1 MLEECLEIFKKNLDE
16 DPDMVLRG
24 YIPKDGK
31 YYLVTMKE
39 EGPWEVSPSFKIKY
53 DKKEKKTENQP
64 LNYSF
69 IRDLDFNSNLL
80 NMNKSID
87 NKKSIHSSNY
97 YSFFFKENS
106 YEDKINNEAIER
118 YFLVLKNPLKKY
130 KDKEAKNLYLENEG
144 KLGSVNVGEAEKI
157 EKWLVEN
164 IDNKNIFDIDTSSK
178 DYFKIFFIY
187 EDEEKT
193 KKAYQREQDRYLLTN
208 LFNKNKYNIE
218 VSGKTFGV
226 SDDNLGIND
235 KKPYLE
241 NLSRKVKQPYL
252 ISADMAKLQN
262 LFFSY
267 LSSSIKRGYKRIY
280 FNTGNK
286 EISFE
291 KNKNFIGFE
300 LFLYPEKNEAAILD
314 YNIYSKDFD
323 DIEIQINQYIE
334 EYLPENAKAE
344 DFSKREEKYGLVTE
358 KKILLNK
365 IDSVFFYNYYQ
376 RNKYNLENLNIKE
389 LNFKMIIL
397 NYGKSLEFAIINN
410 KNKEI
415 VRILNRLLEDSIKY
429 SLLNDYKTKAITQF
443 NYYLSLKEYYE
454 KKEENYMDF
463 QENMKRKLESAGD
476 ISLEGD
482 EEIFF
487 AVGQVLRKLLNYSN
501 IGDKNLTFIRNFLGG
516 QKTSRIIENLEH
528 LLVTYAHNI
537 SAKDIRFNMA
547 VSQILVYEFEKEK
560 ADDKWIMAG
569 FLGESYLYG
578 KKLIEGEEDDR
589 AK

>member
-16 DPDMVLRG
+16 DPDMVMRG

-39 EGPWEVSPSFKIKY
+39 EGFWQVSPSFKIKY
-53 DKKEKKTENQP
+53 NKKEKKIENQP

-80 NMNKSID
+80 NMNKSMD
-87 NKKSIHSSNY
+87 NKKAIHSSNY

-106 YEDKINNEAIER
+106 YEDNINKEAIER
-118 YFLVLKNPLKKY
+118 YFLILKNPLKKY
-130 KDKEAKNLYLENEG
+130 KDKRAKNLYLENEE
-144 KLGSVNVGEAEKI
+144 KLGPVDIEEAEKI
-157 EKWLVEN
+157 EKWLIEN
-164 IDNKNIFDIDTSSK
+164 INRKELFDIDASSK
-178 DYFKIFFIY
+178 DYFKIFFVY

-218 VSGKTFGV
+218 VDGMTFGV

-267 LSSSIKRGYKRIY
+267 LSSSVKRGNNRIY

-314 YNIYSKDFD
+314 YNIYSKDLD
-323 DIEIQINQYIE
+323 DIEIKINQCIE

-344 DFSKREEKYGLVTE
+344 DFSKREEKYGLITE
-358 KKILLNK
+358 KNTLLNK

-415 VRILNRLLEDSIKY
+415 VRILDRLLEDSIKY
-429 SLLNDYKTKAITQF
+429 SLVNDYKTKAITQF

-537 SAKDIRFNMA
+537 SAKDVRLNRA
-547 VSQILVYEFEKEK
+547 VSQILVHKFDNKK
-560 ADDKWIMAG
+560 AEDRWIIAG
-569 FLGESYLYG
+569 FLEESYLYG
-578 KKLIEGEEDDR
+578 KKLSEGEENDR
-589 AK
+589 A

>member
-31 YYLVTMKE
+31 YYLITMKE
-39 EGPWEVSPSFKIKY
+39 KGPWEVSPSFKIKY
-53 DKKEKKTENQP
+53 DKKEKKIENQP

-87 NKKSIHSSNY
+87 NKKAIHSSNY
-97 YSFFFKENS
+97 YSFFFKENI
-106 YEDKINNEAIER
+106 YEDKINKDAIER
-118 YFLVLKNPLKKY
+118 YFSILKNPLKKY
-130 KDKEAKNLYLENEG
+130 KDKNAKNLYLENEE
-144 KLGSVNVGEAEKI
+144 KLGGVNVDEAEKI
-157 EKWLVEN
+157 EKWIVEN

-178 DYFKIFFIY
+178 DYFKIFFVY

-218 VSGKTFGV
+218 VSGKTLGV

-252 ISADMAKLQN
+252 ISADVAKLQN

-267 LSSSIKRGYKRIY
+267 LSSSVKRGNNRIY

-323 DIEIQINQYIE
+323 DIEIQISQYIE

-344 DFSKREEKYGLVTE
+344 DISKREEKYGLVTE
-358 KKILLNK
+358 KNTLLNK

-397 NYGKSLEFAIINN
+397 NYGKSLEFAIVNN

-415 VRILNRLLEDSIKY
+415 VRILDRLLEDSIKY
-429 SLLNDYKTKAITQF
+429 SLVNGYKTKAITQF
-443 NYYLSLKEYYE
+443 NYYLSLKEYFE

-463 QENMKRKLESAGD
+463 QENMKRKLESAGE

-482 EEIFF
+482 KEIFF

-537 SAKDIRFNMA
+537 SAKDVRLNRA
-547 VSQILVYEFEKEK
+547 VSQILVHKFDNKK
-560 ADDKWIMAG
+560 AEDRWIIAG
-569 FLGESYLYG
+569 FLEESYLYG
-578 KKLIEGEEDDR
+578 KKLSEGEENDR
-589 AK
+589 A

>member
-39 EGPWEVSPSFKIKY
+39 KGPWEVSPSFKIKY
-53 DKKEKKTENQP
+53 NKKEKKIENQP

-69 IRDLDFNSNLL
+69 IKKLDFYSNIINTQKPLD
-80 NMNKSID
+80 S
-87 NKKSIHSSNY
+87 KKSIHSSNY

-106 YEDKINNEAIER
+106 YEDKINKDAIER
-118 YFLVLKNPLKKY
+118 YFSILKNPLKKY
-130 KDKEAKNLYLENEG
+130 KDKNAKNLYLENEE
-144 KLGSVNVGEAEKI
+144 KLGGVNVDEAEKI
-157 EKWLVEN
+157 EKWLIEN

-178 DYFKIFFIY
+178 DYFKIFFVY

-218 VSGKTFGV
+218 VNGKTFGV
-226 SDDNLGIND
+226 SDDNLGID
-235 KKPYLE
+235 GKKPYLE

-252 ISADMAKLQN
+252 ISMDTAKLQN

-267 LSSSIKRGYKRIY
+267 LSSSVKRGNNKIY
-280 FNTGNK
+280 FNTVNK
-286 EISFE
+286 EIGFE

-300 LFLYPEKNEAAILD
+300 LFLYPEKKEAAILD
-314 YNIYSKDFD
+314 YNIYSNDFD

-334 EYLPENAKAE
+334 EYLPENAKAD

-358 KKILLNK
+358 KNILLNK
-365 IDSVFFYNYYQ
+365 IDAVFFYNYYQ
-376 RNKYNLENLNIKE
+376 RNKYNLDNLNIKE
-389 LNFKMIIL
+389 LNFKIIIL
-397 NYGKSLEFAIINN
+397 NYGKSLEVAIINN
-410 KNKEI
+410 KNKEV
-415 VRILNRLLEDSIKY
+415 VRILDKLLKDSIKY
-429 SLLNDYKTKAITQF
+429 SLTNDYKTKAITQF
-443 NYYLSLKEYYE
+443 NYYLSLKEYFK

-463 QENMKRKLESAGD
+463 QEKMKRKLESAGD

-482 EEIFF
+482 EEILF
-487 AVGQVLRKLLNYSN
+487 ALGQVLRKLLNHSK
-501 IGDKNLTFIRNFLGG
+501 ISDKNLTFIRNFLDE
-516 QKTSRIIENLEH
+516 QKTSKIIENLKH

-537 SAKDIRFNMA
+537 STKDVRFNRA

-569 FLGESYLYG
+569 FLEESYLYG
-578 KKLIEGEEDDR
+578 KKLSEGEENDR
-589 AK
+589 A

>member
-39 EGPWEVSPSFKIKY
+39 KGPWEVSPSFKIKY
-53 DKKEKKTENQP
+53 DKKEKKIENQP

-87 NKKSIHSSNY
+87 NKKAIHSSNY
-97 YSFFFKENS
+97 YSFFFKENI
-106 YEDKINNEAIER
+106 YEDKINKDAIER
-118 YFLVLKNPLKKY
+118 YFSILKNPIKKY
-130 KDKEAKNLYLENEG
+130 KDKNAKNLYLENEE
-144 KLGSVNVGEAEKI
+144 KLGGVNVDEAEKI
-157 EKWLVEN
+157 EKWIVEN

-178 DYFKIFFIY
+178 DYFKIFFVY

-218 VSGKTFGV
+218 VNGKTFGV

-267 LSSSIKRGYKRIY
+267 LSSSVKRGNNKIY

-323 DIEIQINQYIE
+323 DIEIKIKQFIE

-344 DFSKREEKYGLVTE
+344 DISKREDKYGLITE
-358 KKILLNK
+358 KKTLLNK

-397 NYGKSLEFAIINN
+397 NYGKSLEFAIVNN

-415 VRILNRLLEDSIKY
+415 VRILDKLLEDSIKY
-429 SLLNDYKTKAITQF
+429 SLVNGYNTKAITQF
-443 NYYLSLKEYYE
+443 NYYLSLKEYFE

-482 EEIFF
+482 KEIFF

-537 SAKDIRFNMA
+537 SAKDVRLNRA

-569 FLGESYLYG
+569 FLEESYLYG
-578 KKLIEGEEDDR
+578 KKLSEGEENDR
-589 AK
+589 A

>member
-16 DPDMVLRG
+16 DPDMVMRG

-39 EGPWEVSPSFKIKY
+39 EGFWQVSPSFKIKY
-53 DKKEKKTENQP
+53 NKKEKKIENQP

-80 NMNKSID
+80 NMNKSMD
-87 NKKSIHSSNY
+87 NKKAIHSSNY

-106 YEDKINNEAIER
+106 YEDNINKEAIER
-118 YFLVLKNPLKKY
+118 YFLILKNPLKKY
-130 KDKEAKNLYLENEG
+130 KDKRAKNLYLENEE
-144 KLGSVNVGEAEKI
+144 KLGPVDIEEAEKI
-157 EKWLVEN
+157 EKWLIEKIN
-164 IDNKNIFDIDTSSK
+164 RKELFDIDASSK
-178 DYFKIFFIY
+178 DYFKIFFVY

-218 VSGKTFGV
+218 VDGMTFGV

-267 LSSSIKRGYKRIY
+267 LSSSVKRGNNRIY

-314 YNIYSKDFD
+314 YNIYSKDLD
-323 DIEIQINQYIE
+323 DIEIKINQYIE

-344 DFSKREEKYGLVTE
+344 DFSKREEKYGLITE
-358 KKILLNK
+358 KNTLLNK

-415 VRILNRLLEDSIKY
+415 VRILDRLLEDSIKY
-429 SLLNDYKTKAITQF
+429 SLVNDYKTKAITQF

-537 SAKDIRFNMA
+537 SAKDVRLNRA
-547 VSQILVYEFEKEK
+547 VSQILVHKFDNKK
-560 ADDKWIMAG
+560 AEDRWIIAG
-569 FLGESYLYG
+569 FLEESYLYG
-578 KKLIEGEEDDR
+578 KKLSEGEENDR
-589 AK
+589 A

>member
-1 MLEECLEIFKKNLDE
+1 MLEECLEIFKENLDQ

-53 DKKEKKTENQP
+53 NKKEKKIENQP
-64 LNYSF
+64 LNFSL
-69 IRDLDFNSNLL
+69 IKNLDFYSNI
-80 NMNKSID
+80 ID
-87 NKKSIHSSNY
+87 TQKPIDSKKSIHSSTY

-106 YEDKINNEAIER
+106 YEDNINKEAIER

-130 KDKEAKNLYLENEG
+130 KDKKAKSLYLENEE
-144 KLGSVNVGEAEKI
+144 KLGPVNVEEAEKI
-157 EKWLVEN
+157 EKWLIEN
-164 IDNKNIFDIDTSSK
+164 INKKELFDIDENSK
-178 DYFKIFFIY
+178 DYFKIFFVY

-226 SDDNLGIND
+226 SNDNFGVD
-235 KKPYLE
+235 MKKPYLE

-252 ISADMAKLQN
+252 ISMDTAKLQN

-267 LSSSIKRGYKRIY
+267 LSSSVKRGNNKIY
-280 FNTGNK
+280 FNTVNK
-286 EISFE
+286 EIDFE

-300 LFLYPEKNEAAILD
+300 LFLYPEKKEAAILD
-314 YNIYSKDFD
+314 YNIYSNDFD
-323 DIEIQINQYIE
+323 EIEIKINQYIE
-334 EYLPENAKAE
+334 EYLPENAKAD

-358 KKILLNK
+358 KKTLLNK

-397 NYGKSLEFAIINN
+397 NYGKSLEVAIINN
-410 KNKEI
+410 KNKEV
-415 VRILNRLLEDSIKY
+415 VRILDRLLEDSIKY
-429 SLLNDYKTKAITQF
+429 CLINDYNTKAITQF

-463 QENMKRKLESAGD
+463 QENMKRKLEAAGE
-476 ISLEGD
+476 ISLDGD
-482 EEIFF
+482 EEILF
-487 AVGQVLRKLLNYSN
+487 ALGQVLRKLLNYSKIN
-501 IGDKNLTFIRNFLGG
+501 DKNLTYIRNFLGG

-528 LLVTYAHNI
+528 LLVTYAHNVSI
-537 SAKDIRFNMA
+537 KDVRLNRA
-547 VSQILVYEFEKEK
+547 VSQILVHKFENKK
-560 ADDKWIMAG
+560 AEDRWIMAG
-569 FLGESYLYG
+569 FLDESYLYG
-578 KKLIEGEEDDR
+578 KKLSEGEEDDR
-589 AK
+589 A

>member
-39 EGPWEVSPSFKIKY
+39 EGPWEVSSSFKIKY
-53 DKKEKKTENQP
+53 DKKEKKIENQP

-87 NKKSIHSSNY
+87 NKKAIHSSNY
-97 YSFFFKENS
+97 YSFFFKENI
-106 YEDKINNEAIER
+106 YEDKINKDAIER
-118 YFLVLKNPLKKY
+118 YFSILKNPLKKY
-130 KDKEAKNLYLENEG
+130 KDKNAKNLYLENEG

-157 EKWLVEN
+157 EKWLIEN
-164 IDNKNIFDIDTSSK
+164 IDKKELFDIDENSK
-178 DYFKIFFIY
+178 DYFKILFIY

-218 VSGKTFGV
+218 VNGKTFGV

-252 ISADMAKLQN
+252 ISADVAKLQN

-267 LSSSIKRGYKRIY
+267 LSSSVKRGNNKIY

-323 DIEIQINQYIE
+323 DIEIKINQYIE

-344 DFSKREEKYGLVTE
+344 DISKREDKYGLITE
-358 KKILLNK
+358 KKTLLNK
-365 IDSVFFYNYYQ
+365 IDAVFFYNYYQ
-376 RNKYNLENLNIKE
+376 RNKYNLDNLNIKE

-397 NYGKSLEFAIINN
+397 NYGKSLEVAIINN
-410 KNKEI
+410 KNKEV
-415 VRILNRLLEDSIKY
+415 VRILDKLLKDSIKY
-429 SLLNDYKTKAITQF
+429 SLTNDYNTKAITQF
-443 NYYLSLKEYYE
+443 NYYLSLKEYFE

-482 EEIFF
+482 EEILF
-487 AVGQVLRKLLNYSN
+487 ALGQVLRKLLNYSN

-516 QKTSRIIENLEH
+516 QKTSRIIENLKH

-537 SAKDIRFNMA
+537 SAKDVRLNRA

-569 FLGESYLYG
+569 FLEESYLYG
-578 KKLIEGEEDDR
+578 KKLSEGEENDR
-589 AK
+589 A

>member
-53 DKKEKKTENQP
+53 DKKEKKIENQP

>member
-39 EGPWEVSPSFKIKY
+39 KVPWEVSPSFKIKY
-53 DKKEKKTENQP
+53 DKKEKKIENQP

-87 NKKSIHSSNY
+87 NKKAIHSSNY
-97 YSFFFKENS
+97 YSFFFKENI
-106 YEDKINNEAIER
+106 YEDKINKDAIER
-118 YFLVLKNPLKKY
+118 YFSILKNPLKKY
-130 KDKEAKNLYLENEG
+130 KDKNAKNLYLENEE
-144 KLGSVNVGEAEKI
+144 KLGGVNVDEAEKI
-157 EKWLVEN
+157 EKWIVEN

-178 DYFKIFFIY
+178 DYFKIFFVY

-218 VSGKTFGV
+218 VNGKTFGV

-267 LSSSIKRGYKRIY
+267 LSSSVKRGNNKIY

-323 DIEIQINQYIE
+323 DIEIKIKQFIE

-344 DFSKREEKYGLVTE
+344 DISKREDKYGLITE
-358 KKILLNK
+358 KKTLLNK

-397 NYGKSLEFAIINN
+397 NYGKSLEFAIVNN

-415 VRILNRLLEDSIKY
+415 VRILDRLLEDSIKY
-429 SLLNDYKTKAITQF
+429 SLVNCYNTKAITQF
-443 NYYLSLKEYYE
+443 NYYLSLKEYFE

-482 EEIFF
+482 KEIFF

-537 SAKDIRFNMA
+537 SAKDVRLNRA

-569 FLGESYLYG
+569 FLEESYLYG
-578 KKLIEGEEDDR
+578 KKLSEGEENDR
-589 AK
+589 A

>member
-16 DPDMVLRG
+16 DPDMVMRG

-39 EGPWEVSPSFKIKY
+39 EGFWQVSPSFKIKY
-53 DKKEKKTENQP
+53 NKKEKKIENQP

-80 NMNKSID
+80 NMNKSMD
-87 NKKSIHSSNY
+87 NKKAIHSSNY

-106 YEDKINNEAIER
+106 YEDNINKEAIER
-118 YFLVLKNPLKKY
+118 YFLILKNPLKKY
-130 KDKEAKNLYLENEG
+130 KDKRAKNLYLENEE
-144 KLGSVNVGEAEKI
+144 KLGPVDIEEAEKI
-157 EKWLVEN
+157 EKWLIEN
-164 IDNKNIFDIDTSSK
+164 INRKELFDIDASSK
-178 DYFKIFFIY
+178 DYFKIFFVY

-218 VSGKTFGV
+218 VDGMTFGV

-267 LSSSIKRGYKRIY
+267 LSSSVKRGNNRIY

-314 YNIYSKDFD
+314 YNIYSKDLD
-323 DIEIQINQYIE
+323 DIEIKINQYIE

-344 DFSKREEKYGLVTE
+344 DFSKREEKYGLITE
-358 KKILLNK
+358 KKTLLNK

-376 RNKYNLENLNIKE
+376 RNKYNLENLNIKD

-415 VRILNRLLEDSIKY
+415 VRILDRLLEDSIKY
-429 SLLNDYKTKAITQF
+429 SLVNDYKTKAITQF

-537 SAKDIRFNMA
+537 SAKDVRLNRT
-547 VSQILVYEFEKEK
+547 VSQILVHKFDNKK
-560 ADDKWIMAG
+560 AEDKWIIAG
-569 FLGESYLYG
+569 FLEESYLYG
-578 KKLIEGEEDDR
+578 KKLSEGEEDDR
-589 AK
+589 A

>member
-39 EGPWEVSPSFKIKY
+39 KGPWEVSPSFKIKY
-53 DKKEKKTENQP
+53 NKKEKKIENQP

-87 NKKSIHSSNY
+87 NKKAIHSSNY
-97 YSFFFKENS
+97 YSFFFKENI
-106 YEDKINNEAIER
+106 YEDKINKDAIER
-118 YFLVLKNPLKKY
+118 YFSILKNPLKKY
-130 KDKEAKNLYLENEG
+130 KDKNAKNLYLENEE
-144 KLGSVNVGEAEKI
+144 KLGGVNVDEAEKI
-157 EKWLVEN
+157 EKWIVEN

-178 DYFKIFFIY
+178 DYFKIFFVY

-218 VSGKTFGV
+218 VNGKTFGV

-252 ISADMAKLQN
+252 ISADVAKLQN

-267 LSSSIKRGYKRIY
+267 LSSAVKRGNNRIY
-280 FNTGNK
+280 FNAGNK

-323 DIEIQINQYIE
+323 DIEIQINQFIE
-334 EYLPENAKAE
+334 EYLPENAKA
-344 DFSKREEKYGLVTE
+344 DDISKREEKYGLVTE
-358 KKILLNK
+358 KNILLNK
-365 IDSVFFYNYYQ
+365 IDSVFS
-376 RNKYNLENLNIKE
+376 
-389 LNFKMIIL
+389 IITT
-397 NYGKSLEFAIINN
+397 
-410 KNKEI
+410 KEI
-415 VRILNRLLEDSIKY
+415 SIIWRI
-429 SLLNDYKTKAITQF
+429 
-443 NYYLSLKEYYE
+443 
-454 KKEENYMDF
+454 
-463 QENMKRKLESAGD
+463 
-476 ISLEGD
+476 
-482 EEIFF
+482 
-487 AVGQVLRKLLNYSN
+487 
-501 IGDKNLTFIRNFLGG
+501 
-516 QKTSRIIENLEH
+516 
-528 LLVTYAHNI
+528 
-537 SAKDIRFNMA
+537 
-547 VSQILVYEFEKEK
+547 
-560 ADDKWIMAG
+560 WI
-569 FLGESYLYG
+569 
-578 KKLIEGEEDDR
+578 
-589 AK
+589 

>member
-39 EGPWEVSPSFKIKY
+39 KGPWEVSPSFKIKY
-53 DKKEKKTENQP
+53 DKKEKKIENQP
-64 LNYSF
+64 LNFSL
-69 IRDLDFNSNLL
+69 IKNLDFYSNII
-80 NMNKSID
+80 NTQKPID
-87 NKKSIHSSNY
+87 SKKSIHSSNY

-106 YEDKINNEAIER
+106 YEDKINKDAIER
-118 YFLVLKNPLKKY
+118 YFSILKNPLKKY
-130 KDKEAKNLYLENEG
+130 KDKNAKNLYLENEE
-144 KLGSVNVGEAEKI
+144 KLGGVNVDEAEKI
-157 EKWLVEN
+157 EKWIVEN

-178 DYFKIFFIY
+178 DYFKIFFVY

-193 KKAYQREQDRYLLTN
+193 KNSYQREQDRYLLTN

-218 VSGKTFGV
+218 VNGKTFGV

-252 ISADMAKLQN
+252 ISADVAKLQN

-267 LSSSIKRGYKRIY
+267 LSSSVKRGYKRIY

-323 DIEIQINQYIE
+323 DIKIQIKQFIE

-344 DFSKREEKYGLVTE
+344 DISKREEKYGLVTE
-358 KKILLNK
+358 KNILLNK

-397 NYGKSLEFAIINN
+397 NYGKSLEFAIVNN

-415 VRILNRLLEDSIKY
+415 VRILDRLLEDSIKY
-429 SLLNDYKTKAITQF
+429 SLVNGYNTKAITQF
-443 NYYLSLKEYYE
+443 NYYLSLKEYFE

-482 EEIFF
+482 KEIFF
-487 AVGQVLRKLLNYSN
+487 ALGQVLRKLLNYSN

-537 SAKDIRFNMA
+537 SAKDVRLNRA
-547 VSQILVYEFEKEK
+547 VSQILVHKFENKK
-560 ADDKWIMAG
+560 AEDRWIIAG
-569 FLGESYLYG
+569 FLDESYLYG
-578 KKLIEGEEDDR
+578 KKLSEGEENDR
-589 AK
+589 A

>member
-39 EGPWEVSPSFKIKY
+39 KGPWEVSSSFKIKY
-53 DKKEKKTENQP
+53 DKKEKKIENQP

-69 IRDLDFNSNLL
+69 IKKLDFYSNII
-80 NMNKSID
+80 NTQKPID
-87 NKKSIHSSNY
+87 SKKSIHSSNY

-106 YEDKINNEAIER
+106 YEDKINKEAIER

-130 KDKEAKNLYLENEG
+130 KDKRAKNLYLEIEG
-144 KLGSVNVGEAEKI
+144 KLGSVNVDEAEKI
-157 EKWLVEN
+157 EKWLIEN
-164 IDNKNIFDIDTSSK
+164 IDKKELFDIDENSK
-178 DYFKIFFIY
+178 DYFKILFIY

-218 VSGKTFGV
+218 VDDMTFGV
-226 SDDNLGIND
+226 SNDNLGID
-235 KKPYLE
+235 SKKPYLE

-252 ISADMAKLQN
+252 ISADVAKLQN

-267 LSSSIKRGYKRIY
+267 LSSSVKRGNNKIY
-280 FNTGNK
+280 FNTVNK
-286 EISFE
+286 EIGFE

-300 LFLYPEKNEAAILD
+300 LFLYPEKKEAAILD
-314 YNIYSKDFD
+314 YNIYSNDFD

-334 EYLPENAKAE
+334 EYLPENAKAD
-344 DFSKREEKYGLVTE
+344 DFSKREEKYGLITE

-463 QENMKRKLESAGD
+463 RENMKRKLESAGD

-528 LLVTYAHNI
+528 LLITYAHNI
-537 SAKDIRFNMA
+537 SAKDVRLNRA

-569 FLGESYLYG
+569 FLEESYLYG
-578 KKLIEGEEDDR
+578 KKLSEGEENDR
-589 AK
+589 A

>member
-1 MLEECLEIFKKNLDE
+1 MLEECLEIFKKNLDQ

-39 EGPWEVSPSFKIKY
+39 EGPWELSPSFKIKY
-53 DKKEKKTENQP
+53 DKKEKKIENQP

-69 IRDLDFNSNLL
+69 IRDLDFYSNII
-80 NMNKSID
+80 NTQKPID
-87 NKKSIHSSNY
+87 PKKSIHSSNY

-106 YEDKINNEAIER
+106 YEDKVNKEAIER

-130 KDKEAKNLYLENEG
+130 KDKRAKRLYLENEE
-144 KLGSVNVGEAEKI
+144 KLGPVNVEEAEKI
-157 EKWLVEN
+157 EKWLIEN
-164 IDNKNIFDIDTSSK
+164 IDKKELFDIDISSK
-178 DYFKIFFIY
+178 DYFKIFFVY
-187 EDEEKT
+187 EDEKKT

-208 LFNKNKYNIE
+208 LFNKSKYNIE
-218 VSGKTFGV
+218 IDDMTFGV
-226 SDDNLGIND
+226 SNDNLGID
-235 KKPYLE
+235 GKKPYLE

-252 ISADMAKLQN
+252 ISADTAKLQN
-262 LFFSY
+262 LFFSF
-267 LSSSIKRGYKRIY
+267 LSSSVKRGYKKIY
-280 FNTGNK
+280 FNTGNE

-314 YNIYSKDFD
+314 YNIYSNDFD

-334 EYLPENAKAE
+334 EYLPENAKAD

-376 RNKYNLENLNIKE
+376 RNKYNLDNLNIKE

-410 KNKEI
+410 KNKEV
-415 VRILNRLLEDSIKY
+415 VRILDRLLDDAIKY
-429 SLLNDYKTKAITQF
+429 SLTNAYNTKAITQF

-454 KKEENYMDF
+454 NKEENYMDF
-463 QENMKRKLESAGD
+463 QENMKKKLESAGE
-476 ISLEGD
+476 ISLEDD
-482 EEIFF
+482 EEILF
-487 AVGQVLRKLLNYSN
+487 ALGQVLRKLLNYSN
-501 IGDKNLTFIRNFLGG
+501 IGDKNLSFIRNFLDE
-516 QKTSRIIENLEH
+516 QKTSKIIENLKH

-537 SAKDIRFNMA
+537 STKDVRFNRA
-547 VSQILVYEFEKEK
+547 VSQIMVYEFEKEK
-560 ADDKWIMAG
+560 TDDKWIIAG
-569 FLGESYLYG
+569 FLDESYLYG
-578 KKLIEGEEDDR
+578 KKLSEGEENDR
-589 AK
+589 A

>member
-16 DPDMVLRG
+16 DPGMVLRG

-31 YYLVTMKE
+31 YYLITMKE
-39 EGPWEVSPSFKIKY
+39 KGPWEVSPSFKIKY
-53 DKKEKKTENQP
+53 DKKEKKIENQP

-87 NKKSIHSSNY
+87 NKKAIHSSNY
-97 YSFFFKENS
+97 YSFFFKENI
-106 YEDKINNEAIER
+106 YEDKINKDAIER
-118 YFLVLKNPLKKY
+118 YFSILKNPLKKY
-130 KDKEAKNLYLENEG
+130 KDKNAKNLYLENEE
-144 KLGSVNVGEAEKI
+144 KLGGVNVDEAEKI
-157 EKWLVEN
+157 EKWIVEN

-178 DYFKIFFIY
+178 DYFKIFFVY

-218 VSGKTFGV
+218 VSGKTLGV

-252 ISADMAKLQN
+252 ISADVAKLQN

-267 LSSSIKRGYKRIY
+267 LSSSVKRGNNRIY

-323 DIEIQINQYIE
+323 DIEIQISQYIE

-344 DFSKREEKYGLVTE
+344 DISKREEKYGLVTE
-358 KKILLNK
+358 KNTLLNK

-397 NYGKSLEFAIINN
+397 NYGKSLEFAIVNN

-415 VRILNRLLEDSIKY
+415 VRILDRLLEDSIKY

-443 NYYLSLKEYYE
+443 NYYLSLKEYFE

-463 QENMKRKLESAGD
+463 QENMKRKLESAGE

-482 EEIFF
+482 KEIFF

-537 SAKDIRFNMA
+537 SAKDVRLNRA
-547 VSQILVYEFEKEK
+547 VSQILVHKFDNKK
-560 ADDKWIMAG
+560 AEDRWIIAG
-569 FLGESYLYG
+569 FLEESYLYG
-578 KKLIEGEEDDR
+578 KKLSEGEENDR
-589 AK
+589 A

>member
-39 EGPWEVSPSFKIKY
+39 KGPWEVSPSFKIKY
-53 DKKEKKTENQP
+53 DKKEKKIENQP

-87 NKKSIHSSNY
+87 NKKAIHSSNY
-97 YSFFFKENS
+97 YSFFFKENI
-106 YEDKINNEAIER
+106 YEDKINKEAIER
-118 YFLVLKNPLKKY
+118 YFSVLKNPIKKY
-130 KDKEAKNLYLENEG
+130 KDKRAKNLYLENEE
-144 KLGSVNVGEAEKI
+144 KLGPVNIEEVEKI
-157 EKWLVEN
+157 EKWLIEN
-164 IDNKNIFDIDTSSK
+164 IDKKELFDIDINSK

-193 KKAYQREQDRYLLTN
+193 KKSYQREQDRYLLTN
-208 LFNKNKYNIE
+208 LFNKNKYNID
-218 VSGKTFGV
+218 VNGKTFGV

-252 ISADMAKLQN
+252 ISADVAKLQN

-267 LSSSIKRGYKRIY
+267 LSSSVKRGNNKIY

-344 DFSKREEKYGLVTE
+344 DISKREDKYGLITE

-415 VRILNRLLEDSIKY
+415 VRILDRLLEDSIKY
-429 SLLNDYKTKAITQF
+429 SLVNGYNTKAITQF
-443 NYYLSLKEYYE
+443 NYYLSLKEYFE
-454 KKEENYMDF
+454 KKEENYMNF

-487 AVGQVLRKLLNYSN
+487 AIGQVLRKLLNYSN

-537 SAKDIRFNMA
+537 SAKDVRLNRA

-569 FLGESYLYG
+569 FLEESYLYG
-578 KKLIEGEEDDR
+578 KKLSEGEENDR
-589 AK
+589 A

>member
-16 DPDMVLRG
+16 DPDMVMRG

-39 EGPWEVSPSFKIKY
+39 EGFWQVSPSFKIKY
-53 DKKEKKTENQP
+53 NKKEKKIENQP

-80 NMNKSID
+80 NMNKSMD
-87 NKKSIHSSNY
+87 NKKAIHSSNY

-106 YEDKINNEAIER
+106 YEDNINKEAIER
-118 YFLVLKNPLKKY
+118 YFLILKNPLKKY
-130 KDKEAKNLYLENEG
+130 KDKRAKNLYLENEE
-144 KLGSVNVGEAEKI
+144 KLGPVDIEEAEKI
-157 EKWLVEN
+157 EKWLIEN
-164 IDNKNIFDIDTSSK
+164 INRKELFDIDASSK
-178 DYFKIFFIY
+178 DYFKIFFVY

-218 VSGKTFGV
+218 VDGMTFGV

-267 LSSSIKRGYKRIY
+267 LSSSVKRGNNRIY

-314 YNIYSKDFD
+314 YNIYSKDLD
-323 DIEIQINQYIE
+323 DIEIKINQYIE

-344 DFSKREEKYGLVTE
+344 DFSKREEKYGLITE
-358 KKILLNK
+358 KNTLLNK

-415 VRILNRLLEDSIKY
+415 VRILDRLLEDSIKY
-429 SLLNDYKTKAITQF
+429 SLVNDYKTKAITQF

-537 SAKDIRFNMA
+537 SAKDVRLNRA
-547 VSQILVYEFEKEK
+547 VSQILVHKFDNKK
-560 ADDKWIMAG
+560 AEDRWIIAG
-569 FLGESYLYG
+569 FLEESYLYG
-578 KKLIEGEEDDR
+578 KKLSEGEENDR
-589 AK
+589 A

>member
-39 EGPWEVSPSFKIKY
+39 KGPWEVSPSFKIKY
-53 DKKEKKTENQP
+53 NKKEKKIENQP

-87 NKKSIHSSNY
+87 NKKAIHSSNY

-106 YEDKINNEAIER
+106 YEDKINKDAIER
-118 YFLVLKNPLKKY
+118 YFSILKNPLKKY
-130 KDKEAKNLYLENEG
+130 KDKNAKNLYLENEE
-144 KLGSVNVGEAEKI
+144 KLGGVNVDEAEKI
-157 EKWLVEN
+157 EKWLIEN

-178 DYFKIFFIY
+178 DYFKIFFVY

-218 VSGKTFGV
+218 VNGKTFGV
-226 SDDNLGIND
+226 SDDNLGID
-235 KKPYLE
+235 GKKPYLE

-252 ISADMAKLQN
+252 ISMDTAKLQN

-267 LSSSIKRGYKRIY
+267 LSSSVKRGNNKIY
-280 FNTGNK
+280 FNTVNK
-286 EISFE
+286 EIGFE

-300 LFLYPEKNEAAILD
+300 LFLYPEKKEAAILD
-314 YNIYSKDFD
+314 YNIYSNDFD

-334 EYLPENAKAE
+334 EYLPENAKAD

-358 KKILLNK
+358 KNILLNK
-365 IDSVFFYNYYQ
+365 IDAVFFYNYYQ
-376 RNKYNLENLNIKE
+376 RNKYNLDNLNIKE
-389 LNFKMIIL
+389 LNFKIIIL
-397 NYGKSLEFAIINN
+397 NYGKSLEVAIINN
-410 KNKEI
+410 KNKEV
-415 VRILNRLLEDSIKY
+415 VRILDKLLKDSIKY
-429 SLLNDYKTKAITQF
+429 SLTNDYKTKAITQF
-443 NYYLSLKEYYE
+443 NYYLSLKEYFK

-463 QENMKRKLESAGD
+463 QEKMKRKLESAGD

-482 EEIFF
+482 EEILF
-487 AVGQVLRKLLNYSN
+487 ALGQVLRKLLNHSK
-501 IGDKNLTFIRNFLGG
+501 ISDKNLTFIRNFLDE
-516 QKTSRIIENLEH
+516 QKTSKIIENLKH

-537 SAKDIRFNMA
+537 STKDVRFNRA

-569 FLGESYLYG
+569 FLEESYLYG
-578 KKLIEGEEDDR
+578 KKLSEGEENDR
-589 AK
+589 A

>member
-53 DKKEKKTENQP
+53 DKKEKKIENQP

-106 YEDKINNEAIER
+106 YEDKINNDAIER
-118 YFLVLKNPLKKY
+118 YFSILKNPLKKY
-130 KDKEAKNLYLENEG
+130 KDKKAKNLYLENEE
-144 KLGSVNVGEAEKI
+144 KLEPVNIKEAEKI
-157 EKWLVEN
+157 EKWLIEN
-164 IDNKNIFDIDTSSK
+164 IDKKELFDIDTSSK
-178 DYFKIFFIY
+178 DYFKIFFVY

-193 KKAYQREQDRYLLTN
+193 IKAYQREQDRYLLTN

-218 VSGKTFGV
+218 VNGKTYGV

-252 ISADMAKLQN
+252 ISADTAKLQN
-262 LFFSY
+262 LFFSF
-267 LSSSIKRGYKRIY
+267 LSSSLKRGYKKIY
-280 FNTGNK
+280 FNTGNN

-314 YNIYSKDFD
+314 YNIYSNDFD
-323 DIEIQINQYIE
+323 DIEIKIKQFIE

-344 DFSKREEKYGLVTE
+344 DISKREEKYGLVTE
-358 KKILLNK
+358 KNILLNK
-365 IDSVFFYNYYQ
+365 IDTVFFYNYYQ

-415 VRILNRLLEDSIKY
+415 VRILDRLLDDSIKY
-429 SLLNDYKTKAITQF
+429 SLTNAYNTKAITQF

-463 QENMKRKLESAGD
+463 RENMKRKLESAGD

-482 EEIFF
+482 EEILF
-487 AVGQVLRKLLNYSN
+487 ALGQVLRKLLNYSN

-516 QKTSRIIENLEH
+516 QKTSRIIENLKH

-537 SAKDIRFNMA
+537 SAKDVRFNRA
-547 VSQILVYEFEKEK
+547 VSQILVHKFDNKK
-560 ADDKWIMAG
+560 AEDRWIIAG
-569 FLGESYLYG
+569 FLEESYLYG
-578 KKLIEGEEDDR
+578 KKLSEGEENDR
-589 AK
+589 A

>member
-39 EGPWEVSPSFKIKY
+39 KGPWEVSPSFKIKY
-53 DKKEKKTENQP
+53 DKKEKKIENQP

-69 IRDLDFNSNLL
+69 IKKLDFYSNII
-80 NMNKSID
+80 NTQKPID
-87 NKKSIHSSNY
+87 SKKSIHSSNY

-106 YEDKINNEAIER
+106 YEDKINKKAIER

-130 KDKEAKNLYLENEG
+130 KDKRAKNLYLEIEG

-157 EKWLVEN
+157 EKWLIEN
-164 IDNKNIFDIDTSSK
+164 IDKKELFDIDENSK
-178 DYFKIFFIY
+178 DYFKILFIY

-218 VSGKTFGV
+218 VDDMTFGV
-226 SDDNLGIND
+226 SNDNLGID
-235 KKPYLE
+235 SKKPYLE

-252 ISADMAKLQN
+252 ISADVAKLQN

-267 LSSSIKRGYKRIY
+267 LSSSVKRGNNKIY
-280 FNTGNK
+280 FNTVNK
-286 EISFE
+286 EIGFE

-300 LFLYPEKNEAAILD
+300 LFLYPEKKEAAILD
-314 YNIYSKDFD
+314 YNIYSNDFD

-334 EYLPENAKAE
+334 EYLPENAKAD
-344 DFSKREEKYGLVTE
+344 DFSKREEKYGLITE

-376 RNKYNLENLNIKE
+376 RNKYNLDNLNIKE
-389 LNFKMIIL
+389 LNFKIIIL
-397 NYGKSLEFAIINN
+397 NYGKSLEVAIINN
-410 KNKEI
+410 KNKEV
-415 VRILNRLLEDSIKY
+415 VRILDKLLKDSIKY
-429 SLLNDYKTKAITQF
+429 SLTNDYNTKAITQF
-443 NYYLSLKEYYE
+443 NYYLSLKEYFK

-463 QENMKRKLESAGD
+463 QEKMKRKLESAGD

-482 EEIFF
+482 EEILF
-487 AVGQVLRKLLNYSN
+487 ALGQVLRKLLNHSK
-501 IGDKNLTFIRNFLGG
+501 ISDKNLTFIRNFLDE
-516 QKTSRIIENLEH
+516 QKTSKIIENLKH

-537 SAKDIRFNMA
+537 STKDVRFDRA

-569 FLGESYLYG
+569 FLEESYLYG
-578 KKLIEGEEDDR
+578 KKLSEGEENDR
-589 AK
+589 A

>member
-39 EGPWEVSPSFKIKY
+39 KGPWEVSPSFKIKY
-53 DKKEKKTENQP
+53 DKKEKKIENQP

-80 NMNKSID
+80 NMNKSLD
-87 NKKSIHSSNY
+87 SKKAIHSSNY

-106 YEDKINNEAIER
+106 CEDNINKEAIER
-118 YFLVLKNPLKKY
+118 YFSVLKNPIKKY
-130 KDKEAKNLYLENEG
+130 KDKRAKNLYLENEE
-144 KLGSVNVGEAEKI
+144 KLGSVNLEEVEKI
-157 EKWLVEN
+157 ENWLIEN
-164 IDNKNIFDIDTSSK
+164 IDKKELFDIDISSK

-193 KKAYQREQDRYLLTN
+193 KKAYQMEQDRYLLTN

-218 VSGKTFGV
+218 VNGKTFGV

-252 ISADMAKLQN
+252 ISADTAKLQN

-267 LSSSIKRGYKRIY
+267 LSSSVKRGYKRIY
-280 FNTGNK
+280 FNTGSR

-323 DIEIQINQYIE
+323 DIEIQIKQFIE

-344 DFSKREEKYGLVTE
+344 DISKREDKYGLITE
-358 KKILLNK
+358 KKTLLNK

-376 RNKYNLENLNIKE
+376 RNKYNLDNLNIKE
-389 LNFKMIIL
+389 LNFKIIIL
-397 NYGKSLEFAIINN
+397 NYGKSLEVAIINN
-410 KNKEI
+410 NNKE
-415 VRILNRLLEDSIKY
+415 VVSILDKLLKDSIKY
-429 SLLNDYKTKAITQF
+429 SLTNDYNTKAITQF

-454 KKEENYMDF
+454 KREENYMDF
-463 QENMKRKLESAGD
+463 RENMKRKLESAGE

-482 EEIFF
+482 KEIFF

-537 SAKDIRFNMA
+537 SAKDVRLNRA
-547 VSQILVYEFEKEK
+547 VSQILVHKFDNKK
-560 ADDKWIMAG
+560 AEDRWIIAG
-569 FLGESYLYG
+569 FLEESYLYG
-578 KKLIEGEEDDR
+578 KKLSEGEENDR
-589 AK
+589 A

>member
-16 DPDMVLRG
+16 VPDMVLRG

-39 EGPWEVSPSFKIKY
+39 EGPWEVSTSFKIKY
-53 DKKEKKTENQP
+53 DKKEKKIENQP

-69 IRDLDFNSNLL
+69 IRDLDFYSNII
-80 NMNKSID
+80 NTQKPID
-87 NKKSIHSSNY
+87 SKKSIHSSNY

-106 YEDKINNEAIER
+106 YEDKINKEAIER
-118 YFLVLKNPLKKY
+118 YFSILKNPLKKY
-130 KDKEAKNLYLENEG
+130 KDKNAKNLYLENEG
-144 KLGSVNVGEAEKI
+144 KLGGVNVDEAEKI
-157 EKWLVEN
+157 EKWIVEN

-178 DYFKIFFIY
+178 DYFKIFFVY

-218 VSGKTFGV
+218 VSGKTLGV

-252 ISADMAKLQN
+252 ISADVAKLQN

-267 LSSSIKRGYKRIY
+267 LSSSVKRGNNRIY

-323 DIEIQINQYIE
+323 DIEIQISQYIE

-344 DFSKREEKYGLVTE
+344 DISKREEKYGLVTE
-358 KKILLNK
+358 KNTLLNK

-397 NYGKSLEFAIINN
+397 NYGKSLEFAIVNN

-415 VRILNRLLEDSIKY
+415 VRILDRLLEDSIKY
-429 SLLNDYKTKAITQF
+429 SLVNGYKTKAITQF
-443 NYYLSLKEYYE
+443 NYYLSLKEYFE

-463 QENMKRKLESAGD
+463 QENMKRKLESAGE

-482 EEIFF
+482 KEIFF

-537 SAKDIRFNMA
+537 SAKDVRLNRA
-547 VSQILVYEFEKEK
+547 VSQILVHKFDNKK
-560 ADDKWIMAG
+560 AEDRWIIAG
-569 FLGESYLYG
+569 FLEESYLYG
-578 KKLIEGEEDDR
+578 KKLSEGEENDR
-589 AK
+589 A

>member
-39 EGPWEVSPSFKIKY
+39 KGPWEVSPSFKIKY
-53 DKKEKKTENQP
+53 DKKEKKIENQP

-87 NKKSIHSSNY
+87 NKKAIHSSNY
-97 YSFFFKENS
+97 YSFFFKENI
-106 YEDKINNEAIER
+106 YEDKINKDAIER
-118 YFLVLKNPLKKY
+118 YFSILKNPLKKY
-130 KDKEAKNLYLENEG
+130 KDKNAKNLYLENEE
-144 KLGSVNVGEAEKI
+144 KLGGVNVDEAEKI

-164 IDNKNIFDIDTSSK
+164 IDNKNIFDIYTSSK
-178 DYFKIFFIY
+178 DYFKIFFVY

-193 KKAYQREQDRYLLTN
+193 KNAYQREQDRYLLTN

-218 VSGKTFGV
+218 VNGKTFGV

-252 ISADMAKLQN
+252 ISADVAKLQN

-267 LSSSIKRGYKRIY
+267 LSSSVKRGNNRIY
-280 FNTGNK
+280 FNTVNK

-323 DIEIQINQYIE
+323 DIEIKINQYIE

-344 DFSKREEKYGLVTE
+344 DISKREDKYGLITE
-358 KKILLNK
+358 KKTLLNK

-537 SAKDIRFNMA
+537 SAKDVRLNRA
-547 VSQILVYEFEKEK
+547 VSQILVHKFDNKK
-560 ADDKWIMAG
+560 AEDRWIIAG
-569 FLGESYLYG
+569 FLEESYLYG
-578 KKLIEGEEDDR
+578 KKLSEGEENDR
-589 AK
+589 A

>member
-1 MLEECLEIFKKNLDE
+1 MLEECLEIFKENLDQ
-16 DPDMVLRG
+16 DPDMVMRG

-39 EGPWEVSPSFKIKY
+39 KGPWEVSPSFKIKY
-53 DKKEKKTENQP
+53 DKKEKKIENQP

-87 NKKSIHSSNY
+87 NKKAIHSSNY

-130 KDKEAKNLYLENEG
+130 KDKRAKNLYLENEE
-144 KLGSVNVGEAEKI
+144 KLEPVNVKEAEKI
-157 EKWLVEN
+157 EKWLIEN
-164 IDNKNIFDIDTSSK
+164 IDKKELFDIDENSK
-178 DYFKIFFIY
+178 DYFKILFIY

-218 VSGKTFGV
+218 VNGKTYGV

-267 LSSSIKRGYKRIY
+267 LSSSVKRGNNRIY
-280 FNTGNK
+280 FNTVNK

-482 EEIFF
+482 EEILF
-487 AVGQVLRKLLNYSN
+487 ALGQVLRKLLNYSN

-537 SAKDIRFNMA
+537 SAKDIRFNSA
-547 VSQILVYEFEKEK
+547 LSQILVYEFEKEK

-589 AK
+589 A

>member
-39 EGPWEVSPSFKIKY
+39 KGPWEVSPSFKIKY
-53 DKKEKKTENQP
+53 DKKEKKIENQP

-87 NKKSIHSSNY
+87 NKKAIHSSNY
-97 YSFFFKENS
+97 YSFFFKENI
-106 YEDKINNEAIER
+106 YEDKINKDAIER
-118 YFLVLKNPLKKY
+118 YFSILKNPLKKY
-130 KDKEAKNLYLENEG
+130 KDKNAKNLYLENEE
-144 KLGSVNVGEAEKI
+144 KLGGVNVDEAEKI
-157 EKWLVEN
+157 EKWIVEN

-178 DYFKIFFIY
+178 DYFKILFIY

-252 ISADMAKLQN
+252 ISADTAKLQN

-267 LSSSIKRGYKRIY
+267 LSSAVKRGYKRIY

-300 LFLYPEKNEAAILD
+300 LFLYPEKKEAAILD
-314 YNIYSKDFD
+314 YNIYSNDFD

-334 EYLPENAKAE
+334 EYLPENAKAD

-358 KKILLNK
+358 KNILLNK
-365 IDSVFFYNYYQ
+365 IDAVFFYNYYQ
-376 RNKYNLENLNIKE
+376 RNKYNLDNLNIKE
-389 LNFKMIIL
+389 LNFKIIIL
-397 NYGKSLEFAIINN
+397 NYGKSLEVAIINN
-410 KNKEI
+410 KNKEV
-415 VRILNRLLEDSIKY
+415 VRILDKLLKESIKY
-429 SLLNDYKTKAITQF
+429 SLTNDYKTKAITQF
-443 NYYLSLKEYYE
+443 NYYLSLKEYFK

-463 QENMKRKLESAGD
+463 QEKMKRKLESAGD

-482 EEIFF
+482 EEILF
-487 AVGQVLRKLLNYSN
+487 ALGQVLRKLLNHSK
-501 IGDKNLTFIRNFLGG
+501 ISDKNLTFIRNFLDE
-516 QKTSRIIENLEH
+516 QKTSKIIENLKH

-537 SAKDIRFNMA
+537 TTKDVRFNRA

-569 FLGESYLYG
+569 FLEESYLYG
-578 KKLIEGEEDDR
+578 KKLSEGEENDR
-589 AK
+589 A

>member
-39 EGPWEVSPSFKIKY
+39 KGPWEVSPSFKIKY
-53 DKKEKKTENQP
+53 DKKEKKIENQP

-87 NKKSIHSSNY
+87 NKKAIHSSNY
-97 YSFFFKENS
+97 YSFFFKENI
-106 YEDKINNEAIER
+106 YEDKINKDAIER
-118 YFLVLKNPLKKY
+118 YFSILKNPIKKY
-130 KDKEAKNLYLENEG
+130 KDKNAKNLYLENEE
-144 KLGSVNVGEAEKI
+144 KLGGVNVDEAEKI
-157 EKWLVEN
+157 EKWIVEN

-178 DYFKIFFIY
+178 DYFKIFFVY

-218 VSGKTFGV
+218 VNGKTFGV

-267 LSSSIKRGYKRIY
+267 LSSSVKRGNNKIY

-323 DIEIQINQYIE
+323 DIEIKINQFIE

-344 DFSKREEKYGLVTE
+344 DISKREDKYGLITE
-358 KKILLNK
+358 KKTLLNK

-397 NYGKSLEFAIINN
+397 NYGKSLEFAIVNN

-415 VRILNRLLEDSIKY
+415 VRILDKLLEDSIKY
-429 SLLNDYKTKAITQF
+429 SLVNGYNTKAITQF
-443 NYYLSLKEYYE
+443 NYYLSLKEYFE

-482 EEIFF
+482 KEIFF
-487 AVGQVLRKLLNYSN
+487 DVGQVLRKLLNYSN
-501 IGDKNLTFIRNFLGG
+501 LGDKNLTFIRNFLGG

-537 SAKDIRFNMA
+537 SAKDVRLNRA

-569 FLGESYLYG
+569 FLEESYLYG
-578 KKLIEGEEDDR
+578 KKLSEGEENDR
-589 AK
+589 A

>member
-53 DKKEKKTENQP
+53 DKKEKKIENQP

-106 YEDKINNEAIER
+106 YEDKINNDAIER
-118 YFLVLKNPLKKY
+118 YFSILKNPLKKY
-130 KDKEAKNLYLENEG
+130 KDKKAKNLYLENEE
-144 KLGSVNVGEAEKI
+144 KLEPVNIKEAEKI
-157 EKWLVEN
+157 EKWLIEN
-164 IDNKNIFDIDTSSK
+164 IDKKELFDIDTSSK
-178 DYFKIFFIY
+178 DYFKIFFVY

-193 KKAYQREQDRYLLTN
+193 IKAYQREQDRYLLTN

-218 VSGKTFGV
+218 VNGKTYGV

-252 ISADMAKLQN
+252 ISADTAKLQN
-262 LFFSY
+262 LFFSF
-267 LSSSIKRGYKRIY
+267 LSSSLKRGYKKIY
-280 FNTGNK
+280 FNTGNN

-314 YNIYSKDFD
+314 YNIYSNDFD
-323 DIEIQINQYIE
+323 DIEIKIKQFIE

-344 DFSKREEKYGLVTE
+344 DISKREEKYGLVTE
-358 KKILLNK
+358 KNILLNK
-365 IDSVFFYNYYQ
+365 IDTVFFYNYYQ

-415 VRILNRLLEDSIKY
+415 VRILDRLLDDSIKY
-429 SLLNDYKTKAITQF
+429 SLTNAYNTKAITQF

-463 QENMKRKLESAGD
+463 RENMKRKLESAGD

-482 EEIFF
+482 EEILF
-487 AVGQVLRKLLNYSN
+487 ALGQVLRKLLNYSN

-516 QKTSRIIENLEH
+516 QKTSRIIENLKH

-537 SAKDIRFNMA
+537 SAKDVRFNRA
-547 VSQILVYEFEKEK
+547 VSQILVHKFDNKK
-560 ADDKWIMAG
+560 AEDRWIIAG
-569 FLGESYLYG
+569 FLEESYLYG
-578 KKLIEGEEDDR
+578 KKLSEGEENGR
-589 AK
+589 A

>member
-31 YYLVTMKE
+31 YYLITMKE
-39 EGPWEVSPSFKIKY
+39 KGPWEVSPSFKIKY
-53 DKKEKKTENQP
+53 DKKEKKIENQP

-87 NKKSIHSSNY
+87 NKKAIHSSNY
-97 YSFFFKENS
+97 YSFFFKENI
-106 YEDKINNEAIER
+106 YEDKINKDAIER
-118 YFLVLKNPLKKY
+118 YFSILKNPLKKY
-130 KDKEAKNLYLENEG
+130 KDKNAKNLYLENEE
-144 KLGSVNVGEAEKI
+144 KLGGVNVDEAEKI
-157 EKWLVEN
+157 EKWIVEN

-178 DYFKIFFIY
+178 DYFKIFFVY

-218 VSGKTFGV
+218 VSGKTLGV

-252 ISADMAKLQN
+252 ISADVAKLQN

-267 LSSSIKRGYKRIY
+267 LSSSVKRGNNRIY

-323 DIEIQINQYIE
+323 DIEIQISQYIE

-344 DFSKREEKYGLVTE
+344 DISKREEKYGLVTE
-358 KKILLNK
+358 KNTLLNK

-397 NYGKSLEFAIINN
+397 NYGKSLEFAIVNN

-415 VRILNRLLEDSIKY
+415 VRILDRLLEDSIKY
-429 SLLNDYKTKAITQF
+429 SLVNGYKTKAITQF
-443 NYYLSLKEYYE
+443 NYYLSLKEYFE

-463 QENMKRKLESAGD
+463 QENMKRKLESAGE

-482 EEIFF
+482 KEIFF

-537 SAKDIRFNMA
+537 SAKDVRLNRA
-547 VSQILVYEFEKEK
+547 VIQILVHKFDNKK
-560 ADDKWIMAG
+560 AEDRWIIAG
-569 FLGESYLYG
+569 FLEESYLYG
-578 KKLIEGEEDDR
+578 KKLSEGEENDR
-589 AK
+589 A

>member
-53 DKKEKKTENQP
+53 DKKEKKIENQP
-64 LNYSF
+64 LNFSL
-69 IRDLDFNSNLL
+69 IKNLDFYSNII
-80 NMNKSID
+80 NTQKPID
-87 NKKSIHSSNY
+87 SKKSIHSSNY

-106 YEDKINNEAIER
+106 YEDKINKDAIER
-118 YFLVLKNPLKKY
+118 YFSILKNPLRKY
-130 KDKEAKNLYLENEG
+130 KDKKAKNLYLENEE
-144 KLGSVNVGEAEKI
+144 KLGGVNVDEAEKI
-157 EKWLVEN
+157 EKWIIEN
-164 IDNKNIFDIDTSSK
+164 IDDKNIFDIDTNSK
-178 DYFKIFFIY
+178 DYFKIFFVY

-218 VSGKTFGV
+218 VNGKTFGV

-252 ISADMAKLQN
+252 ISADVAKLQN

-267 LSSSIKRGYKRIY
+267 LSSSVKRGYKRIY

-286 EISFE
+286 EISLE

-323 DIEIQINQYIE
+323 DIEIQISQYIE

-344 DFSKREEKYGLVTE
+344 DISKREEKYGLVTE
-358 KKILLNK
+358 KNTLLNK

-415 VRILNRLLEDSIKY
+415 VRILDRLLEDSIKY
-429 SLLNDYKTKAITQF
+429 SFVNGYNTKAITQF
-443 NYYLSLKEYYE
+443 NYYLSLKEYFE

-463 QENMKRKLESAGD
+463 QENMKRKLESAGE

-482 EEIFF
+482 KEIFF

-537 SAKDIRFNMA
+537 SAKDVRLNRA
-547 VSQILVYEFEKEK
+547 VSQILVHKFDNKK
-560 ADDKWIMAG
+560 AEDRWIIAG
-569 FLGESYLYG
+569 FLEESYLYG
-578 KKLIEGEEDDR
+578 KKLSEGEENDR
-589 AK
+589 A

>member
-16 DPDMVLRG
+16 DPGMVLRG

-31 YYLVTMKE
+31 YYLITMKE
-39 EGPWEVSPSFKIKY
+39 KGPWEVSPSFKIKY
-53 DKKEKKTENQP
+53 DKKEKKIENQP

-87 NKKSIHSSNY
+87 NKKAIHSSNY
-97 YSFFFKENS
+97 YSFFFKENI
-106 YEDKINNEAIER
+106 YEDKINKDAIER
-118 YFLVLKNPLKKY
+118 YFSILKNPLKKY
-130 KDKEAKNLYLENEG
+130 KDKNAKNLYLENEE
-144 KLGSVNVGEAEKI
+144 KLGGVNVDEAEKI
-157 EKWLVEN
+157 EKWIVEN

-178 DYFKIFFIY
+178 DYFKIFFVY

-218 VSGKTFGV
+218 VSGKTLGV

-252 ISADMAKLQN
+252 ISADVAKLQN

-267 LSSSIKRGYKRIY
+267 LSSSVKRGNNRIY

-300 LFLYPEKNEAAILD
+300 LFLYTEKNEAAILD

-323 DIEIQINQYIE
+323 DIEIQISQYIE

-344 DFSKREEKYGLVTE
+344 DISKREEKYGLVTE
-358 KKILLNK
+358 KNTLLNK

-397 NYGKSLEFAIINN
+397 NYGKSLEFAIVNN

-415 VRILNRLLEDSIKY
+415 VRILDRLLEDSIKY

-443 NYYLSLKEYYE
+443 NYYLSLKEYFE

-463 QENMKRKLESAGD
+463 QENMKRKLESAGE

-482 EEIFF
+482 KEIFF

-537 SAKDIRFNMA
+537 SAKDVRLNRA
-547 VSQILVYEFEKEK
+547 VSQILVHKFDNKK
-560 ADDKWIMAG
+560 AEDRWIIAG
-569 FLGESYLYG
+569 FLEESYLYG
-578 KKLIEGEEDDR
+578 KKLSEGEENDR
-589 AK
+589 A